1 MEHCRIPLWAGRED
15 VALNAFLTP
24 PARGFHD
31 AAAPR
36 PAVIIS
42 PGGAYLHLSE
52 AEGTPVALAMAAR
65 GYQAFVLEYSVAT
78 TVADDAQCRY
88 PAQLLDLAKAVL
100 TVRENAEKWHIDP
113 EKIVTMGFSAGGHT
127 TSHFIT
133 QWHEPWLS
141 EAVGAATEQL
151 RPNAAV
157 LCYALTDYV
166 LQQAHADKMKDR
178 LSRVSNQCFLGTGKP
193 TMELLQQQSP
203 CLHVTAH
210 VPPTFLVHAA
220 DDVMVP
226 AAHTFHMAQA
236 LANAGVSYEMHI
248 FQEGNHGFGTGLD
261 PARPWEQHHA
271 RACSAWL
278 DLASTWLL
286 KHFAPETREDCTL
299 SPEAFMA

>member
-1 MEHCRIPLWAGRED
+1 MLTSRIPLWEGRDD
-15 VALNAFLTP
+15 VALNCFVTEP
-24 PARGFHD
+24 VPNSPFPFD
-31 AAAPR
+31 PR

-52 AEGTPVALAMAAR
+52 AEGAPVALTMAGR

-78 TVADDAQCRY
+78 TVPDDALCRY
-88 PAQLLDLAKAVL
+88 PAQVLDLAKAVL

-113 EKIVTMGFSAGGHT
+113 KKIVTMGFSAGGHT

-133 QWHEPWLS
+133 KWHEPWLA
-141 EAVGAATEQL
+141 EAVGTDSETL

-166 LQQAHADKMKDR
+166 LQQAHADAGGDR
-178 LSRVSNQCFLGTGKP
+178 LSRVSNQCYLGTGKP
-193 TMELLQQQSP
+193 TAELLQQQSP
-203 CLHVTAH
+203 CLHVTEH

-220 DDVMVP
+220 NDPMVP
-226 AAHTFHMAQA
+226 AAHTFHMAEA
-236 LANAGVSYEMHI
+236 LAAAGVLYEMHI
-248 FQEGNHGFGTGLD
+248 FQEGEHGFGTGLD
-261 PARPWEQHHA
+261 TARPWERHHA

-286 KHFAPETREDCTL
+286 KHFAPETKEPP
-299 SPEAFMA
+299 SMPPEMFMA